1 MESRKRL
8 TPDKTKPADD
18 IVDLMA
24 QAFNQLDTLAGIGDA
39 EGRLLFANKSAL
51 KAAGTTL
58 EAVKGV
64 LFRESPWRN
73 HSEEAKKLTD
83 EMISRALGGESVLV
97 EDSIIDRK
105 GVDVLVIF
113 SVSPLRNAK
122 GKIVGFITEGK
133 NISEIKKLQARLQ
146 RERWETRQWLDSMV
160 SYVFR
165 CDPDGRIIFCNAPL
179 LQAIG
184 MKLKDVIG
192 LSPLDL
198 SWRANLNGGK
208 HRIAEAIAKA
218 RQGEKSTL
226 EIPYKDRGGVVNTV
240 LISVSPIVDADGK
253 VVFLAAEAKNITKQ
267 VEMREMLLR
276 EERYHS
282 RLLEKEVAKATSAL
296 EATEQFNKDLIESAP
311 MGIVYLDDV
320 GRISFANDEMKSKF
334 ALAGLSPDDIC
345 GKTLDELSIFP
356 AGPSWNITGSFEAIP
371 IEFRYAKVV
380 MCYGE
385 KEKLMFEANTAPLK
399 SHSKG
404 TVVIMND
411 VTQRSRLETELSR
424 ARMQSEKL
432 AALGLLV
439 SGVAHEINNPLTSI
453 IGCAEFLSEDMNL
466 DGKAREAAEIIV
478 SDAKRSG
485 EIVRNL
491 LAFAR
496 HSVGRKAV
504 TNINE
509 VIRTVMRLRLAG
521 LRDQGINVLF
531 DLRDDMPYVEA
542 DVTQM
547 QQVILNLV
555 NNAAEAIRNS
565 STGGTI
571 TIRTTRKGESVTIVF
586 EDDGPGIP
594 KDILPSIFDPF
605 FTTKNPGEGTGLGL
619 SICYGIIEE
628 HGGTISVDNNYPH
641 GAIFVVKLPTSA
653 AVEQSRKR
661 ERDIAWIPSSVL
673 VVDDESNI
681 CRSLSHYLTGLGSCV
696 DVAFDGQDA
705 IDKARRK
712 PYDMMLVDFKMPN
725 INGLALYRELAKSD
739 PDIANRFVFMT
750 GAQEKE
756 LEEFLQTTN
765 SHLLTKP
772 FTREDIL
779 DLLSKFRQ
787 QSKISGKTGSVPT

>member
-1 MESRKRL
+1 MESKSRKRL
-8 TPDKTKPADD
+8 PTGKTKPTDD

-24 QAFNQLDTLAGIGDA
+24 QAFNQLDTLAVIGDA
-39 EGRLLFANKSAL
+39 EGRLLFANKSGL
-51 KAAGTTL
+51 KAVGTTL
-58 EAVKGV
+58 DAVKGV

-73 HSEEAKKLTD
+73 HSDKAKKLTD
-83 EMISRALGGESVLV
+83 DMVSRALGGESVLV
-97 EDSIIDRK
+97 EDSVIDKK
-105 GVDVLVIF
+105 GVEVPIIF
-113 SVSPLRNAK
+113 SVSPLRNPQSE
-122 GKIVGFITEGK
+122 IIGFVAEGK
-133 NISEIKKLQARLQ
+133 NISDIKKLQARLQ
-146 RERWETRQWLDSMV
+146 IERWETRQWLDSMV

-184 MKLKDVIG
+184 VKLKDVIG

-208 HRIAEAIAKA
+208 HRIAEAIASA
-218 RQGEKSTL
+218 RQGEKSTI
-226 EIPYKDRGGVVNTV
+226 EVPYKDRDGEVNTV

-267 VEMREMLLR
+267 VEMREMLIR

-282 RLLEKEVAKATSAL
+282 KLLEEEVAKAMSAL
-296 EATEQFNKDLIESAP
+296 KATEQFNKNLIESAP

-320 GRISFANDEMKSKF
+320 GRISFANEEMKNKF
-334 ALAGLSPDDIC
+334 ALAGLSSDDIC
-345 GKTLDELSIFP
+345 GKTLDELNIFP
-356 AGPSWNITGSFEAIP
+356 AGPSWNVTGSFEAIP

-399 SHSKG
+399 GYSNEGKG

-411 VTQRSRLETELSR
+411 VTQRSRLEAELSR
-424 ARMQSEKL
+424 TRMQSEKL

-453 IGCAEFLSEDMNL
+453 IGCAEYLSEDMNL
-466 DGKAREAAEIIV
+466 AGKAREAAEIIA

-531 DLRDDMPYVEA
+531 DLRDDMPYVEV

-547 QQVILNLV
+547 HQVILNLV
-555 NNAAEAIRNS
+555 NNAAEAIKNS
-565 STGGTI
+565 CLGGTI
-571 TIRTTRKGESVTIVF
+571 TIRTTRKGESVTIMF

-594 KDILPSIFDPF
+594 KEILPRIFDPF

-628 HGGTISVDNNYPH
+628 HGGTIRVDNNYPH

-653 AVEQSRKR
+653 KVEQYRKQ
-661 ERDIAWIPSSVL
+661 EQGIAWVPSSVL

-681 CRSLSHYLTGLGSCV
+681 CRSLSHYLTGLGSRV

-705 IDKARRK
+705 INKARGK
-712 PYDMMLVDFKMPN
+712 TYDLLLVDFKMPN
-725 INGLALYRELAKSD
+725 INGLALYRELAGND

-772 FTREDIL
+772 FTRADIL
-779 DLLSKFRQ
+779 ELLSKFRQ
-787 QSKISGKTGSVPT
+787 QLNISQT